1 MNVICNQTKSIVQAL
16 KQTLFAQ
23 HTTGW

>member
-23 HTTGW
+23 HTTG